1 MMHHAIDNGGG
12 HNRIS
17 EVIAKLLESNVSR
30 EDGRTLAVTAVDDLK
45 EQRGILTVLLFQPIK
60 P

>member
-1 MMHHAIDNGGG
+1 MHHAIDNGGG

-30 EDGRTLAVTAVDDLK
+30 EDGRTLAVTAVDDLE